1 MVADYTWVQ
10 GALDEGFGGR
20 AVAQGCV
27 LTGEEGAVS
36 TEARLVICVLGCHC
50 FTFKNKRSAWS
61 GKGTSIYLSRPRR
74 LIKSFQKFLHMKQ
87 PYEVLCLGSH
97 LAGGQ
102 VRDNSFNL

>member
-50 FTFKNKRSAWS
+50 FTFKIRDLPGVAKEQASTYP
-61 GKGTSIYLSRPRR
+61 G
-74 LIKSFQKFLHMKQ
+74 
-87 PYEVLCLGSH
+87 LG
-97 LAGGQ
+97 G
-102 VRDNSFNL
+102 